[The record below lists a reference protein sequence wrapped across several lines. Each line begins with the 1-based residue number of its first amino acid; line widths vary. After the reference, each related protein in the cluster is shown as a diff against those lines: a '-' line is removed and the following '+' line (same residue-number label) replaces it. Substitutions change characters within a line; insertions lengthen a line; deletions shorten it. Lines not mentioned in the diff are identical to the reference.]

1 MNKYFIIEKSNLLLI
16 YENLDNNSLV
26 FYFFLLELK
35 YVIY

>member
-1 MNKYFIIEKSNLLLI
+1 MNKYFIIEKSNLSLI